1 MKTNL
6 SALTYITLKDGR
18 RLGYA
23 EYGFK
28 NGFPILFFHGLPGS
42 RLEAEKLH
50 AAAIKLQVRLI
61 GLDRP
66 GMGLSSPQKNRT
78 ILAWPDDIKEFVTA
92 LNLKTYSIVGHS
104 GGAPYVA
111 ACAYRIP
118 EKIHKAVIVSGIAP
132 STYPEALTS
141 LSKSQKQMHWMIR
154 YCPIVLK
161 LMMKI
166 SCKALENPNRLKAM
180 LKQLPE
186 VDAKIFE
193 NTHYKESMVLSL
205 KEAFRQNAS
214 GVVDDFKLLPKSWGF
229 DLEKIRCPVVVWQ
242 GGKDSQAPVKH
253 AEIYA
258 QHIPQA
264 NYVFLEE
271 EGHVSILHNY
281 GAQILTSAM
290 EGAIP

>member
-6 SALTYITLKDGR
+6 STYITLKDGR
-18 RLGYA
+18 SLGYA
-23 EYGFK
+23 EYGFS

-42 RLEAEKLH
+42 RFEAKKLH
-50 AAAIKLQVRLI
+50 AAALKLQVRLI

-66 GMGLSSPQKNRT
+66 GMGLSSLQKNRT
-78 ILAWPDDIKEFVTA
+78 ILDWPNDISEFATS
-92 LNLKTYSIVGHS
+92 LNLKKFSIVGHS

-118 EKIHKAVIVSGIAP
+118 EKLHKAIIVSGIAP
-132 STYPEALTS
+132 LIYPEAKNS
-141 LSKSQKQMHWMIR
+141 LSKSQKQMNWMIR
-154 YCPIVLK
+154 YCPILLK
-161 LMMKI
+161 LMMKM
-166 SCKALENPNRLKAM
+166 SCKALENPNRLKSM

-193 NTHYKESMVLSL
+193 NTLYKELMVLSL
-205 KEAFRQNAS
+205 KEAFRKNAS
-214 GVVDDFKLLPKSWGF
+214 GVVNDFKLLTKTQGF
-229 DLEKIRCPVVVWQ
+229 DLNAIRCPFVVWQ
-242 GGKDSQAPVKH
+242 GGKDLQAPVKH

-258 QHIPQA
+258 QHVPQA

-271 EGHVSILHNY
+271 EGHISILHNY
-281 GAQILTSAM
+281 DEQILASAL